1 MVLKREVDSN
11 CGIDIIK
18 KMIRANKNNQRK
30 VLILTDFP
38 SDDVTIFKP
47 IKKISLKKIKTEFSK
62 VMKDKNNSRKIIILD
77 DVSKFLNRKK
87 K

>member
-1 MVLKREVDSN
+1 
-11 CGIDIIK
+11 
-18 KMIRANKNNQRK
+18 MIRANKNNQRK

-62 VMKDKNNSRKIIILD
+62 VMKDKNNSRKIIVLD